1 MIYGW
6 RTVMTPLYQALSGA
20 VQAAGFDSA
29 AEAIDAAFGP
39 NFNPWA
45 E

>member
-20 VQAAGFDSA
+20 VQAAGFVGGLDSGS
-29 AEAIDAAFGP
+29 EA
-39 NFNPWA
+39 
-45 E
+45 